1 MAGQTDEILRQM
13 DEAEERTAAQSQ
25 QVDQKLQHELMILTT
40 WENKGLAAEAGQARE
55 REAKHQKEELD
66 LALTGELRR
75 LRQAG
80 QEALKADKQA
90 IRAAVFEARLKQGP
104 QGAEAWAEA
113 SSRAQF
119 VREDLQGL
127 QPAQIVEQFELARTA
142 GDTVGAWLIA
152 RYARQILEA
161 GIAERASAQLPAV
174 DWHMAL
180 DQIDKATDA
189 ELGAEE
195 MKRLR
200 ELSRLESE
208 LSRTRTKTEE
218 REIARRFGIRQYD

>member
-119 VREDLQGL
+119 VQEDLKGL
-127 QPAQIVEQFELARTA
+127 QPGQIVERLELSRAA
-142 GDTVGAWLIA
+142 GDTVQTWLIA
-152 RYARQILEA
+152 RYGRSLLETQISEMAAA
-161 GIAERASAQLPAV
+161 GQYATGE
-174 DWHMAL
+174 WHMAL
-180 DQIDKATDA
+180 DQIDKAMEGDLEA
-189 ELGAEE
+189 KEQNRL
-195 MKRLR
+195 KRLKDQEL
-200 ELSRLESE
+200 ELSRN
-208 LSRTRTKTEE
+208 RTQAEE
-218 REIARRFGIRQYD
+218 RALKQKYGIRSY